1 MIHVMAA
8 ARLGRAAMAPPVMG
22 DDPEALAEKEEHL
35 SVPIVRRERPA
46 MAEHDGLTRTP
57 VLVENI
63 GAVPGGDRGHVLDP
77 FRGVGSRASL
87 EEGGPCGPECGTAKI
102 GSIAVEAALR
112 AIGAANVPGRGPG
125 FFPRLPIEKW
135 VSCTPNTRAERSQVA
150 STRRRRPPPAAGHCE
165 KGGPDA
171 SYATTVSEVP
181 AR

>member
-22 DDPEALAEKEEHL
+22 DHTEALAEKEEHL

-77 FRGVGSRASL
+77 FGGVGSRASL
-87 EEGGPCGPECGTAKI
+87 EERSPRSGMRNPQR
-102 GSIAVEAALR
+102 SAVSRWRRPFARSAQR
-112 AIGAANVPGRGPG
+112 TCPGQEWG
-125 FFPRLPIEKW
+125 FF
-135 VSCTPNTRAERSQVA
+135 
-150 STRRRRPPPAAGHCE
+150 
-165 KGGPDA
+165 
-171 SYATTVSEVP
+171 
-181 AR
+181 

>member
-22 DDPEALAEKEEHL
+22 DDTEALAEKEEHL

-63 GAVPGGDRGHVLDP
+63 GAVPGGDRGHVLDLSAGLEAERLWK
-77 FRGVGSRASL
+77 RGARAVRNA
-87 EEGGPCGPECGTAKI
+87 EPAKI

-112 AIGAANVPGRGPG
+112 AIGAANVP
-125 FFPRLPIEKW
+125 
-135 VSCTPNTRAERSQVA
+135 
-150 STRRRRPPPAAGHCE
+150 
-165 KGGPDA
+165 
-171 SYATTVSEVP
+171 
-181 AR
+181 

>member
-22 DDPEALAEKEEHL
+22 DHTEALAEKEEHL

-87 EEGGPCGPECGTAKI
+87 EERSPRGPECGTRRDRQYRGGGRPSRDRTGERARARSG
-102 GSIAVEAALR
+102 GSFSAV
-112 AIGAANVPGRGPG
+112 
-125 FFPRLPIEKW
+125 
-135 VSCTPNTRAERSQVA
+135 RSR
-150 STRRRRPPPAAGHCE
+150 S
-165 KGGPDA
+165 
-171 SYATTVSEVP
+171 
-181 AR
+181 

>member
-77 FRGVGSRASL
+77 FGGGGSPASL
-87 EEGGPCGPECGTAKI
+87 AEGSPRGPECRTRQDREDRG
-102 GSIAVEAALR
+102 
-112 AIGAANVPGRGPG
+112 GRGTSRD
-125 FFPRLPIEKW
+125 PRH
-135 VSCTPNTRAERSQVA
+135 RS
-150 STRRRRPPPAAGHCE
+150 G
-165 KGGPDA
+165 
-171 SYATTVSEVP
+171 P
-181 AR
+181 ARGG

>member
-22 DDPEALAEKEEHL
+22 DETEALAEQEEHL

-77 FRGVGSRASL
+77 FGGVGSQSSL
-87 EEGGPCGPECGTAKI
+87 EEGSRRGPDCGTRKARQYC
-102 GSIAVEAALR
+102 GGGGTSR
-112 AIGAANVPGRGPG
+112 A
-125 FFPRLPIEKW
+125 
-135 VSCTPNTRAERSQVA
+135 
-150 STRRRRPPPAAGHCE
+150 
-165 KGGPDA
+165 
-171 SYATTVSEVP
+171 
-181 AR
+181 

>member
-22 DDPEALAEKEEHL
+22 DDTEALAEKEEHL

-46 MAEHDGLTRTP
+46 TAEHDGLTRTP

-87 EEGGPCGPECGTAKI
+87 EEGSPRGPECGTRKDRQYRGGDGPSRDRRSERARARSGVHSALSDKEVGVVQPEYPGGKVARRI
-102 GSIAVEAALR
+102 NAPQAA
-112 AIGAANVPGRGPG
+112 AA
-125 FFPRLPIEKW
+125 
-135 VSCTPNTRAERSQVA
+135 
-150 STRRRRPPPAAGHCE
+150 RRRPLR
-165 KGGPDA
+165 GGGRGGK
-171 SYATTVSEVP
+171 VC
-181 AR
+181 